1 MGVAGERAAAGHGG
15 PGPGGLGCGG
25 GARVVKTFP
34 AHARERPLFRVF
46 VAAVAK
52 VRLIQPFRAGI
63 AGRILPHPLPRWR
76 RHWRPGRRTPVCEW
90 WTTSTSSRARPPG
103 ASWRWGSGWAS
114 PARSCW
120 TSIARRGHAFFPPCA
135 SPGSSGHGRR
145 SHVLP
150 GGTHRPARGRG
161 LRRWRRASE
170 RFGWIVRA
178 GSIRFRN
185 SLVLSFLSRPCGT
198 PRPLLG
204 VRKHRPRHHFPPNG
218 IVPA

>member
-1 MGVAGERAAAGHGG
+1 MTLHAEPGRWRAGR
-15 PGPGGLGCGG
+15 PGLGPVGAGSCRRGEETGRLPVSGG
-25 GARVVKTFP
+25 RT
-34 AHARERPLFRVF
+34 RT
-46 VAAVAK
+46 
-52 VRLIQPFRAGI
+52 LIQPFRAGI

-170 RFGWIVRA
+170 RFGWMGRA

-185 SLVLSFLSRPCGT
+185 SLVLSFLSHPCGT